1 MSEADKETLT
11 KLRHVVRS
19 DDYLPTDLIEY
30 RHMFNKYAK
39 FHMFK
44 TKTLMQMAYFM
55 SVKPVTGL
63 NTINNILKLIRMP
76 QIPVDAPVVRHLTKF
91 LIAREMNMLFRR
103 LRQEDLLLDQ
113 ENIDDMSDE
122 LLRKICF

>member
-1 MSEADKETLT
+1 M
-11 KLRHVVRS
+11 VRS

-55 SVKPVTGL
+55 SIKPVTGL
-63 NTINNILKLIRMP
+63 NTINNILKLVRLP

-103 LRQEDLLLDQ
+103 LR
-113 ENIDDMSDE
+113 
-122 LLRKICF
+122 